1 MSTVTD
7 ERPAL
12 AAPEVVDTE
21 ALLAPLAG
29 AGGAGENAKHLAEY
43 DSVLREVRAARAAAA
58 ALPGDAAAGEER
70 KAANWGKIESES
82 VEILRSKS
90 KDLQVC
96 AWMTEALVNN
106 HGFAGLRDGLR
117 VMTGLHERF
126 WEGVYPEI
134 YRGDEEPDDDGNPP
148 PLPDDAYDARI
159 LALEAMD
166 RSVALALRN
175 VPLTR
180 SVFGHHSFEKYE
192 YSSKFVI
199 PEDLDSLDAD
209 ERRYIETQK
218 AEGKITA
225 EQWQKAK
232 DATPADFY
240 RLQLALLG
248 ECGEGFATFRRVVNE
263 RYENAPGFPQL
274 EKTLDQI
281 TSAVRNVLKEKVPDF
296 GREGGAASGAAEQ
309 PGAAGGE
316 TSGAGA
322 DNGAPSAAGQTRS
335 RQEALRKLQEVADF
349 FRRTEPHSPV
359 SYLVHRAVKWGNMP
373 LDAWLGEVLKN
384 DDVLAQVRETLG
396 LGQAPPPAEGGDKN
410 LDES

>member
-29 AGGAGENAKHLAEY
+29 AGGAGENAKGTAEY
-43 DSVLREVRAARAAAA
+43 DDVLREVRAARAAAT
-58 ALPGDAAAGEER
+58 ALPGDAAAGDER
-70 KAANWGKIESES
+70 KAADWGKIESGS

-117 VMTGLHERF
+117 VMAGLHERF

-134 YRGDEEPDDDGNPP
+134 YRGDEEPDDEGNPP
-148 PLPDDAYDARI
+148 PLPEDAYDARI
-159 LALEAMD
+159 LILEAMD

-180 SVFGHHSFEKYE
+180 SVFGHHSFEKFE

-225 EQWQKAK
+225 EQWQKAR

-240 RLQLALLG
+240 RLQFALLG
-248 ECGEGFATFRRVVNE
+248 ESAREFESLRRVVNE

-296 GREGGAASGAAEQ
+296 GREGAAAGAPPAAEQ
-309 PGAAGGE
+309 ASGDAPGASADGGA
-316 TSGAGA
+316 S
-322 DNGAPSAAGQTRS
+322 SAAGQPRS
-335 RQEALRKLQEVADF
+335 RQEALRKLQEVAEF

-359 SYLVHRAVKWGNMP
+359 SYLVRRAVKWGNMP

-396 LGQAPPPAEGGDKN
+396 LGQAPPPADGGDKN